1 MAAKH
6 KELNKL
12 YGFPVQE
19 YLMKFLIIQQV
30 LPSAAR
36 RRAGQM
42 GVFSKRVI
50 HHGDMNP
57 GAMSEGRLQSRSCWV
72 DGTQKAT
79 GHDNQEE
86 DARRL
91 AFPGGC
97 YKGSG

>member
-1 MAAKH
+1 M
-6 KELNKL
+6 
-12 YGFPVQE
+12 G
-19 YLMKFLIIQQV
+19 

-42 GVFSKRVI
+42 GVFSKPVI

-57 GAMSEGRLQSRSCWV
+57 GVMSEGQLQSPLFQV
-72 DGTQKAT
+72 GGTQKAT

-97 YKGSG
+97 HKELG